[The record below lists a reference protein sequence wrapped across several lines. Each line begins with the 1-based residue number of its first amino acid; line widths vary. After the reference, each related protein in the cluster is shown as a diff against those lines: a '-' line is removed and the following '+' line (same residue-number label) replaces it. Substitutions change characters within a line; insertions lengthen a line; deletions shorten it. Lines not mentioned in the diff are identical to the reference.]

1 MLNTQVIYYQTDDG
15 GNFYFR
21 QKDLTLINDLE
32 RASRWSTKKEAQKVL
47 RSLDKKAL
55 PNHPSI
61 TQIKSRLCRS
71 H

>member
-15 GNFYFR
+15 GTFYFR

-55 PNHPSI
+55 P
-61 TQIKSRLCRS
+61 
-71 H
+71 